1 MSHSDLFLELLTSQ
15 CIHRSCQ
22 RKPMKAIKP
31 SADNSSL
38 IYYSPCRLCVGSQ
51 LTNLLA
57 VSLDARPCLPALHF
71 PLIVSRVH
79 VLTPILSLNHTTTTP
94 MLSLICLQIKIPQHF
109 QQKSSMITFILL
121 IHCTLSSFFSPMYCI
136 TLDPHSE
143 ISKLLKR

>member
-1 MSHSDLFLELLTSQ
+1 MPEKTYESH
-15 CIHRSCQ
+15 
-22 RKPMKAIKP
+22 KAFCRQQLP
-31 SADNSSL
+31 

-57 VSLDARPCLPALHF
+57 VSLDAGPCLPALNF

-79 VLTPILSLNHTTTTP
+79 VLTPILSLKHTTSIPRPT
-94 MLSLICLQIKIPQHF
+94 LICLQIKIPQHF
-109 QQKSSMITFILL
+109 QQKSSMIPFLML
-121 IHCTLSSFFSPMYCI
+121 IHCTLNSFFSPMYCI